1 MWCVYKLL
9 FYIRVYVCVCA
20 SVYVCGLFV
29 IECKVKGTPGRDRGE
44 RWQAK
49 RGDATVP
56 KAIPTQTD
64 TILKL
69 ANGLHSVACCPICGP
84 LFSGWY
90 TDAPSEGTSLFQ
102 RGNRVGSIGGWGG
115 GRGVWGSTLI
125 YLQHVL
131 HSSHNTVNYLHGQ
144 GSFLREGERRQKDI
158 KHVIYM
164 IFNSGITYDLS
175 ISIYHAL
182 WVIF

>member
-1 MWCVYKLL
+1 MSLAAPFAAPSSL
-9 FYIRVYVCVCA
+9 GDIQMHP
-20 SVYVCGLFV
+20 
-29 IECKVKGTPGRDRGE
+29 VKGHR
-44 RWQAK
+44 
-49 RGDATVP
+49 
-56 KAIPTQTD
+56 
-64 TILKL
+64 
-69 ANGLHSVACCPICGP
+69 C
-84 LFSGWY
+84 FSGV
-90 TDAPSEGTSLFQ
+90 T
-102 RGNRVGSIGGWGG
+102 GWGLLGDGG

-182 WVIF
+182 